1 MKRRIRIE
9 DLPKNEVVT
18 KEEMNMFF
26 GGSVPIQGYT
36 FVRPE
41 RIEREK
47 LVNEALWKW
56 VDGEGSIRE
65 VG

>member
-41 RIEREK
+41 WIGREK
-47 LVNEALWKW
+47 RLNEDLWNW
-56 VDGEGSIRE
+56 VDGKGSIHE